1 MNNIQKLLDDKNK
14 TQVWLA
20 VELGVSK
27 ETINQY
33 IRGKIKPRQDML
45 IKMSEIFGTS
55 IDYILGIA
63 DTPTPNDL
71 KLNNRENNLLNN
83 YRKLSENE
91 KQKVEAYIE
100 GIMDTKK

>member
-1 MNNIQKLLDDKNK
+1 MNNIQKLLDDKHK

-33 IRGKIKPRQDML
+33 IRGTIKPRQDML

-55 IDYILGIA
+55 IDYILGIT
-63 DTPTPNDL
+63 DNPVPNEL
-71 KLNNRENNLLNN
+71 KLNNHENNLLNN

-100 GIMDTKK
+100 GLLDSKK

>member
-33 IRGKIKPRQDML
+33 IRGTIKPRQDML

-55 IDYILGIA
+55 IDYILGIT